1 MVASVETGRQQRV
14 LILCFAPAIQSAI
27 RIRPVMANANGDY
40 ARLPADPAFTTL
52 PSRVVTRGSFRGIP
66 ARERLAPSI
75 AGNELKKL
83 AESGRAPHP
92 ISNPAKLASAPIATI
107 EEEEESGEELVSPD
121 ILDGLRVMAAQGR
134 VPHPIWNPAKPGRIT
149 AWNDTTDEEAL
160 EGNYYYKLRPK
171 IFYYFLF
178 D

>member
-1 MVASVETGRQQRV
+1 MIASVETGRQQRV

-27 RIRPVMANANGDY
+27 KIRSVMASADGDSV
-40 ARLPADPAFTTL
+40 RLPADPAFTTP
-52 PSRVVTRGSFRGIP
+52 PSRVVTRGSFRCIP
-66 ARERLAPSI
+66 ARERSAPSI

-83 AESGRAPHP
+83 AEPGRAPHP
-92 ISNPAKLASAPIATI
+92 IPNPAKPAAAPIATI

-160 EGNYYYKLRPK
+160 EGNYYFKFRPK
-171 IFYYFLF
+171 FFYYFLF

>member
-1 MVASVETGRQQRV
+1 M
-14 LILCFAPAIQSAI
+14 
-27 RIRPVMANANGDY
+27 
-40 ARLPADPAFTTL
+40 PADPAFTQ
-52 PSRVVTRGSFRGIP
+52 PSRVVTRGSVRGIP

-83 AESGRAPHP
+83 AEPGRAPHP
-92 ISNPAKLASAPIATI
+92 IPNPAKPASAPIVTL
-107 EEEEESGEELVSPD
+107 EEDSGEEVVSPD
-121 ILDGLRVMAAQGR
+121 ILDGLRVKAAQGR

-160 EGNYYYKLRPK
+160 EGNYYFKFMPIL
-171 IFYYFLF
+171 FCYFLF

>member
-1 MVASVETGRQQRV
+1 MAS
-14 LILCFAPAIQSAI
+14 AD
-27 RIRPVMANANGDY
+27 GDS
-40 ARLPADPAFTTL
+40 ARLPADPAFTIP
-52 PSRVVTRGSFRGIP
+52 PSRVVTRGSFRCIP

-83 AESGRAPHP
+83 AEPGP
-92 ISNPAKLASAPIATI
+92 ISNPAKLASALIATI

-149 AWNDTTDEEAL
+149 AWNDTTD
-160 EGNYYYKLRPK
+160 
-171 IFYYFLF
+171 
-178 D
+178 

>member
-1 MVASVETGRQQRV
+1 MVILLDCL
-14 LILCFAPAIQSAI
+14 LIQPT
-27 RIRPVMANANGDY
+27 P
-40 ARLPADPAFTTL
+40 

-66 ARERLAPSI
+66 ARERSAPSI
-75 AGNELKKL
+75 AGNELENS
-83 AESGRAPHP
+83 AEPGRAPHP
-92 ISNPAKLASAPIATI
+92 IPKSAKLAAAPIATM
-107 EEEEESGEELVSPD
+107 EEEDESGEELVSPD

-149 AWNDTTDEEAL
+149 AWNDTTDEEA
-160 EGNYYYKLRPK
+160 GNYYFKFMPK